1 MGDTAMEKQCV
12 QRNELLDLDIPSII
26 FCISP
31 DDPIIKH
38 IKAGQ
43 KVTYDLV
50 RGDNGQFYAVD
61 IRLAQEEEIPNPIQA
76 SAFLL

>member
-1 MGDTAMEKQCV
+1 MEKQCV
-12 QRNELLDLDIPSII
+12 QRNELLEPEVTPII

-43 KVTYDLV
+43 TVTYDLV

-61 IRLAQEEEIPNPIQA
+61 IRLVQGEGTIEN
-76 SAFLL
+76 LLIL